1 MKYLHIVPGADDVAN
16 GMARVARLLAKEQGD
31 AEVVDL
37 SAVSAQSLAVSEG
50 SESLEEVWVHG
61 MWLPKEWAICRRV
74 IKAGKRLVRMTHG
87 SLSPIYLKQQGRWK
101 KWLVGPIERYWLRRA
116 DRIVATCDAEKGWIE
131 AYLGKKCPE
140 IVVEDVKRFFDLN
153 GGSIPRRVK
162 RGVAEGD
169 ALAGVGI
176 GKREMGSGNW
186 EEGRGKREMEM
197 GSGKGEKGRECG
209 EVDSNNKKLNVLYLG
224 RRHPLKGVE
233 FLEAAVAELNAGSR
247 SRESKLDSGI
257 GNISKVEGLSVHC
270 STSTSNFDS
279 RQIELKIVS
288 DAFGEEKEK
297 VWEWCDVLVLPT
309 LSENFG
315 LVVAEALERGKRVI
329 TTDGALAWG
338 EIGKREVG
346 KGKREDVGERLVYL
360 KGFRDGSEK
369 ERIKLLKD
377 ALMMMV

>member
-1 MKYLHIVPGADDVAN
+1 MKYLHIVPGANDVAN

-37 SAVSAQSLAVSEG
+37 SAVSGQSLAVSEG
-50 SESLEEVWVHG
+50 SESLGLVESLEEVWVHG

-87 SLSPIYLKQQGRWK
+87 SLSPVYLKNQSPIK
-101 KWLVGPIERYWLRRA
+101 KWLVGPIERYWLRKA
-116 DRIVATCDAEKGWIE
+116 DRIVATCDAEKAWIE

-140 IVVEDVKRFFDLN
+140 IVVEDVKRFFKL
-153 GGSIPRRVK
+153 GVRSQELGV
-162 RGVAEGD
+162 RGQELGD
-169 ALAGVGI
+169 RCLTH
-176 GKREMGSGNW
+176 
-186 EEGRGKREMEM
+186 
-197 GSGKGEKGRECG
+197 
-209 EVDSNNKKLNVLYLG
+209 KKLNVLYLG

-247 SRESKLDSGI
+247 SRESKSDSGI
-257 GNISKVEGLSVHC
+257 GNFSNVEGLSAHC

-297 VWEWCDVLVLPT
+297 VWDWCDVLVLPT

-329 TTDGALAWG
+329 TTDGAPAW
-338 EIGKREVG
+338 EEMGKREVG
-346 KGKREDVGERLVYL
+346 KGKGEEGSGKREDGGERLIYL
-360 KGFRDGSEK
+360 RGFRDGSDE
-369 ERIKLLKD
+369 ERVRLLKD